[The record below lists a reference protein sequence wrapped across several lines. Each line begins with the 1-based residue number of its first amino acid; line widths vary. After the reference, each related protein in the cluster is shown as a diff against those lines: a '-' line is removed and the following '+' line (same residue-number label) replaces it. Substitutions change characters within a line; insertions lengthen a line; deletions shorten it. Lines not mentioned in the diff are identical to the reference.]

1 MSKLFYIPLILIT
14 LAGSCVD
21 SASKK
26 HWNFSFKNAS
36 GEKIFHLGD
45 TLSIDLIQSEN
56 MDYDSV
62 QFFVNDQKIG
72 YSGNH
77 NQLIL
82 NDVKL
87 GKQSLKA
94 IFYKNNDAQ
103 ITENPIE
110 IFSNYTPKLLK
121 FKILNIYPHDIKA
134 YTQGLEF
141 VGDTLYESTGLYGL
155 SSLRKVD
162 YRTGKVLKKIELDKK
177 YFGEGITVLKDKI
190 YQLTWREKIGF
201 VYNRETFAKI
211 ETFSYQNSAEGWGLC
226 HDGKTIYKSDGTEK
240 IWTLKDETLE
250 EAGFIQVCTNTRL
263 IESVNELEWVDGK
276 IYANIYQR
284 NAIAIID
291 PKNGAVEAVLDL
303 SSLKEQV
310 KQHPDLD
317 VLNGIAY
324 HPSSHTLFVTGKN
337 WDKLFEISL
346 SFE

>member
-1 MSKLFYIPLILIT
+1 MSKLFYIPLVLIT

-21 SASKK
+21 TSSKK
-26 HWNFSFKNAS
+26 HSDFSFKNTS

-45 TLSIDLIQSEN
+45 TLSIDFVSTKKT
-56 MDYDSV
+56 DFDSV
-62 QFFVNDQKIG
+62 QFFVNDQKID
-72 YSGNH
+72 YSESI

-82 NDVKL
+82 KDVKL

-94 IFYKNNDAQ
+94 IFYKNNDTQ
-103 ITENPIE
+103 IAENPIE
-110 IFSNYTPKLLK
+110 IFSNHTPKLLK
-121 FKILNIYPHDIKA
+121 FKILNTYPHDIKA

-141 VGDTLYESTGLYGL
+141 VGDTLYESTGLYGF

-162 YRTGKVLKKIELDKK
+162 YRTGRVLKKIDLDKK
-177 YFGEGITVLKDKI
+177 YFGEGITILNDNI

-201 VYNRETFAKI
+201 VYNRKTFSQAG
-211 ETFSYQNSAEGWGLC
+211 TFSYQNSAEGWGLC

-291 PKNGAVEAVLDL
+291 PKNGAVEAVIDL
-303 SSLKEQV
+303 STLKEQV
-310 KQHPDLD
+310 TQHPDLD

-324 HPSSHTLFVTGKN
+324 HPSGNTLFITGKN

-346 SFE
+346 TFE